1 MRKILLLTAAFAAA
15 FGMLSCKE
23 EGLPSDPV
31 VQYPLKTLILTVAGS
46 DYVATPI
53 VEEDDSRDTMTVSL
67 PEINDRAT
75 VRTMILANPSASVNI
90 KEGDQLVFVDDIFKV
105 VITSGA
111 EETVCVLKLLYP
123 PPPEPDPEFMYLIMK
138 GTSGGALADG
148 KAHPDASPKLWSPA
162 FDGKFECYADLTGY
176 AWDNVGIVNADAT
189 KGYGHDHGA
198 GLGTSFTVA
207 TTEVTPD
214 ENGVFAI
221 PGPWGNWNGMW
232 KVNFDTATRELTMLQ
247 TMWAIKGTA
256 TGDAAKTM
264 AYDAASKKWV
274 ITATLSA
281 DTFMFTTV
289 PVNAGDAV
297 VTYGGASGKISATGN
312 AITVPAAGDYDIR
325 LDLNDP
331 LGYTYSIV
339 ASGEPE
345 PLPFVYVLFKGDGFI
360 TASNPTL
367 VSANRDDK
375 YEAYVD
381 LTGKAWQNIGIAKA
395 DKSMG
400 YEHDHA
406 AGLGTSFTITMT
418 DKAPEGSG
426 AFLVNGP
433 WGNWDAMWK
442 MNFNTT
448 TKELTM
454 LDTRWAVAGTAAGAS
469 PLNLTYTTAD
479 KKWTGS
485 VALSAGAFKF
495 TTVPVN
501 AGDATVTYGL
511 AAGTSNGLSADG
523 GDIAVSEAGT
533 YDIVL
538 DLSKAPYYVFS
549 IVKQ

>member
-1 MRKILLLTAAFAAA
+1 MTAAFAAA
-15 FGMLSCKE
+15 SGMLSCKQ
-23 EGLPSDPV
+23 EGLPSNPV

-46 DYVATPI
+46 DYVATPV
-53 VEEDDSRDTMTVSL
+53 VEDDDSRDTMTVSL

-75 VRTMILANPSASVNI
+75 VKTLILADPTSTVNI
-90 KEGDQLVFVDDIFKV
+90 KEGDQLLFVDDLYKV
-105 VITSGA
+105 VVTSPGGT
-111 EETVCVLKLLYP
+111 ETVCILKLLYP

-148 KAHPDASPKLWSPA
+148 KVHPDDSPKLWAPA

-176 AWDNVGIVNADAT
+176 AWDNIGVANADQT
-189 KGYGHDHGA
+189 KGYGHDHSA

-214 ENGVFAI
+214 GGVFPI
-221 PGPWGNWNGMW
+221 PGPWGNWSGMW
-232 KVNFDTATRELTMLQ
+232 KVNFDTATNELSMLQ
-247 TMWAIKGTA
+247 TVWAIKGTA
-256 TGDAAKTM
+256 TGEAVKTM
-264 AYDAASKKWV
+264 TYDADSKKWV

-289 PVNAGDAV
+289 PVNTGDAV

-312 AITVPAAGDYDIR
+312 AITVPEAGDYDIR

-331 LGYTYSIV
+331 LAYTYSIV

-345 PLPFVYVLFKGDGFI
+345 PLPFVYVVFKGDGMI
-360 TASNPTL
+360 TAANPTL

-381 LTGKAWQNIGIAKA
+381 VTGKAWQNIGIAKE

-400 YEHDHA
+400 YEYDHGS
-406 AGLGTSFTITMT
+406 GLGTSFTVTMT
-418 DKAPEGSG
+418 DKAPEVSG

-433 WGNWDAMWK
+433 WGNWDGMWK
-442 MNFNTT
+442 MNFNST

-454 LDTRWAVAGTAAGAS
+454 LDTRWAVAGTAAGAVPQS
-469 PLNLTYTTAD
+469 LTYTVAD

-485 VALSAGAFKF
+485 LTLSAGAFKF
-495 TTVPVN
+495 TTIPVTE
-501 AGDATVTYGL
+501 GDATVTYGL
-511 AAGTSNGLSADG
+511 AAGTSDGLSADG
-523 GDIAVSEAGT
+523 GDITVAEAGT
-533 YDIVL
+533 YNIVL
-538 DLSKAPYYVFS
+538 DLSKAPEYAFS